1 MCIRD
6 RLGKVRGLG
15 SAKHGAGHF
24 ITQRVSAIG
33 LIVLVPWF
41 LISLIGAVRGGYDGA
56 LAWVA
61 DPINAVLTLL
71 AVGTALYHMRLGM
84 QVVVEDYITKHSTK
98 NVLLILNTF
107 ICVVLFAAA
116 AYAVLKLSL
125 IHISEP
131 TRPY

>member
-1 MCIRD
+1 MSKPQQTMRTP
-6 RLGKVRGLG
+6 LGKVRGLG

-56 LAWVA
+56 LAWFA

-116 AYAVLKLSL
+116 AYAVLK
-125 IHISEP
+125 IAIS
-131 TRPY
+131 

>member
-1 MCIRD
+1 MKESLRTP
-6 RLGKVRGLG
+6 LGKVRGLG

-33 LIVLVPWF
+33 LLFLVPWF
-41 LISLIGAVRGGYDGA
+41 LISLIGATRGGYDAA
-56 LAWVA
+56 LAWA
-61 DPINAVLTLL
+61 SEPLNAVLTLL
-71 AVGTALYHMRLGM
+71 AVGAALYHMRLGM

-116 AYAVLKLSL
+116 AYAVLK
-125 IHISEP
+125 IAIS
-131 TRPY
+131 

>member
-1 MCIRD
+1 MSKPQQTMRTP
-6 RLGKVRGLG
+6 LGKVRGLG
-15 SAKHGAGHF
+15 SAKHGVGHF
-24 ITQRVSAIG
+24 ITQRVSAVG
-33 LIVLVPWF
+33 LIFLVPWF

-71 AVGTALYHMRLGM
+71 AVGASLYHMRLGM

-98 NVLLILNTF
+98 NLLLILNTF

-116 AYAVLKLSL
+116 AYAVLK
-125 IHISEP
+125 IAIS
-131 TRPY
+131 